1 MSICMVQNC
10 EQKSRAQGY
19 CSLHYQRKRRNGD
32 ALAPLKVAPRLNGE
46 ICSAPDCGRL
56 SAKRSLC
63 LKHYHRL
70 RRKGVF
76 ETGRPD
82 RLASFSQ
89 VTCSVDGC
97 DKNAMALHLCQN
109 HYAKLKKHGS
119 PTGGYIQDG
128 RSKEWHIRKGGYVI
142 KFDRENPHGNPI
154 TGIVMQHR
162 QVIGEAIGRP
172 LDKTENVHHKNGDR
186 ADNRLENLELWVKSQ
201 PAGQRVSDQ
210 VKWARE
216 ILEKYGSI
224 GILDVL

>member
-1 MSICMVQNC
+1 MSICRIVNC
-10 EQKSRAQGY
+10 GKDSKALGY
-19 CSLHYQRKRRNGD
+19 CNLHYQRLRRLGD
-32 ALAPLKVAPRLNGE
+32 ANAPLKVKPRINGE
-46 ICSAPDCGRL
+46 FCSAPNCDRL

-70 RRKGVF
+70 RRKGVL

-89 VTCSVDGC
+89 VFCSVDGC
-97 DKNAMALHLCQN
+97 ERNAMALNLCPN
-109 HYAKLKKHGS
+109 HYKKMKKHGN
-119 PTGGYIQDG
+119 PTSGYIQDG
-128 RSKEWHIRKGGYVI
+128 RSKDWHVRKGGYI
-142 KFDRENPHGNPI
+142 IRFDRESPHANKI
-154 TGIVMQHR
+154 SGIVMQHR
-162 QVIGEAIGRP
+162 QVMGEAIGRP
-172 LDKTENVHHKNGDR
+172 LDRTENVHHKNGDR

-216 ILEKYGSI
+216 ILEKYGGI

>member
-10 EQKSRAQGY
+10 EQKSRAQGD
-19 CSLHYQRKRRNGD
+19 CSLHYQRMRRNGD
-32 ALAPLKVAPRLNGE
+32 ALAALKVVPRLNGE
-46 ICSAPDCGRL
+46 MCSAPDCGRL

-82 RLASFSQ
+82 RLANFSQ
-89 VTCSVDGC
+89 VNCSVDGC
-97 DKNAMALHLCQN
+97 AKNAMALHLCQN

-119 PTGGYIQDG
+119 PTGGTVQDG

-142 KFDRENPHGNPI
+142 KFDRENPHGNRT

-162 QVIGEAIGRP
+162 QVMGEAIGRP
-172 LDKTENVHHKNGDR
+172 LDRTENVHHKNGDR
-186 ADNRLENLELWVKSQ
+186 ADNRLENLELWVRSQ

-216 ILEKYGSI
+216 ILEKYGGI